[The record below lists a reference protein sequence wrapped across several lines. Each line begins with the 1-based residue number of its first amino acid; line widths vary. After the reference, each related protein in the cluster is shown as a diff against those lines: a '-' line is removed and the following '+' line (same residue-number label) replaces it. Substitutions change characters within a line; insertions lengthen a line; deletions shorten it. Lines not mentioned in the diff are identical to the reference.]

1 MKKNGDNKAALDITH
16 AYTLCC
22 LYKPHLL
29 VQSAHAAQMQAAPLS
44 ASFDL
49 TFPFFFA
56 CLTKAKAKADAAK
69 AILWHVMDGI
79 IASTSSNLHSHYS
92 PVPTASHQSPPGPV
106 LVLLLHYSLAGRLS
120 SGLLSKFLHCST

>member
-49 TFPFFFA
+49 TFPFFF
-56 CLTKAKAKADAAK
+56 CLLNKGKGESRCSKSHFMARNG
-69 AILWHVMDGI
+69 WH
-79 IASTSSNLHSHYS
+79 HS
-92 PVPTASHQSPPGPV
+92 
-106 LVLLLHYSLAGRLS
+106 
-120 SGLLSKFLHCST
+120 